1 MNQQISMMNMMA
13 GNQKMSQANM
23 NEGMNDMGMQM
34 NGIMDGSRN
43 DMSMN
48 GNMCYCNGGY
58 WQFEAEDNICVT
70 NNIKFDVNEYTTT
83 LTPTTYTPSKYD
95 NYISTSTLL
104 HAANSLLK
112 IINFDLE
119 DIK

>member
-1 MNQQISMMNMMA
+1 M
-13 GNQKMSQANM
+13 
-23 NEGMNDMGMQM
+23 
-34 NGIMDGSRN
+34 
-43 DMSMN
+43 
-48 GNMCYCNGGY
+48 
-58 WQFEAEDNICVT
+58 T